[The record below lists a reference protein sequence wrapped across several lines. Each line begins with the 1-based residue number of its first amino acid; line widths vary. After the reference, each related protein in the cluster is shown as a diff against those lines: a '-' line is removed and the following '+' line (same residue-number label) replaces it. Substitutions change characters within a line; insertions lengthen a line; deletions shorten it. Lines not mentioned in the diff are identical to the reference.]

1 MTFKKTADLVDG
13 YDEQL
18 TFCDYPLIK
27 FGQAEGF
34 EGEIATLKC
43 FEDNALLRETLE
55 QPGNGRVLV
64 VDGGGS
70 TRCAIVG
77 DQIAA
82 LGMNNGWA
90 GLVLNGSIRDSVDI
104 DAMDFAV
111 FALATSPKKSTKTR
125 AGFKDIPVTFGD
137 ITFVPGQYLYADS
150 DGILVAEK
158 PVDA

>member
-1 MTFKKTADLVDG
+1 MTIRKTADLVDG
-13 YDEQL
+13 YDDKL
-18 TFCDYPLIK
+18 TFCNHPLTK

-34 EGEIATLKC
+34 EGEIVTLRTY
-43 FEDNALLRETLE
+43 EDNALLREILE

-70 TRCAIVG
+70 TRVAIVG

-90 GLVLNGSIRDSVDI
+90 GLVLNASIRDSTDI
-104 DAMDFAV
+104 DAMNYAV
-111 FALATSPKKSTKTR
+111 FAVGISPKKSTKTR
-125 AGFKDIPVTFGD
+125 SGFKDVPVTFGD
-137 ITFVPGQYLYADS
+137 MTFVPGHYLYADA

-158 PVDA
+158 PVE

>member
-1 MTFKKTADLVDG
+1 MAIRKTADLVDL
-13 YDEQL
+13 YDDKL
-18 TFCDYPLIK
+18 TFCDYGLIK

-34 EGEIATLKC
+34 EGEITTLKT

-55 QPGNGRVLV
+55 QPGRGRVLV
-64 VDGGGS
+64 VDAGGS
-70 TRCAIVG
+70 TRVAIVG

-111 FALATSPKKSTKTR
+111 FAVGTSPKKSTKTR
-125 AGFKDIPVTFGD
+125 AGFRDVPVTFGNV
-137 ITFVPGQYLYADS
+137 TFTPGHYLYADA
-150 DGILVAEK
+150 DGILVAEG
-158 PVDA
+158 PVES

>member
-1 MTFKKTADLVDG
+1 VTIKKTADLIDG
-13 YDEQL
+13 HDDKL

-34 EGEIATLKC
+34 EGEIVTLKT

-55 QPGNGRVLV
+55 QPGKGRVLV

-70 TRCAIVG
+70 TRLAIVG

-90 GLVLNGSIRDSVDI
+90 GLVLNGSIRDSLEI
-104 DAMDFAV
+104 DALDFAV
-111 FALATSPKKSTKTR
+111 FAVGTSPKKSTKTG
-125 AGFKDIPVTFGD
+125 AGFKDVPVRFGD
-137 ITFVPGQYLYADS
+137 VTFVPGHYLYADA
-150 DGILVAEK
+150 DGILVSDA
-158 PVDA
+158 PVGA